1 MISLNHFGNKYPVHL
16 GIKEILIIVFFI
28 GTCSETRNPIL
39 KDNAEFNS
47 GTIKIFQSV
56 QNDKNGFPK
65 FENEIKDKLLSKD
78 NKYVIVYYSNSKP
91 AKSFNLIL
99 LSPEEIELDK
109 PFRIILKNTG
119 NGLDA
124 GIDIASSMRFGGVS
138 SDWKRS
144 SDSGTAIAQL
154 VVITFPVVLGVFTG
168 ATIGIIKSI
177 PEFGNQI
184 AKVFDSDKERVYSYT
199 LYHYDD
205 QERLSS
211 YSIFLPAEKNFLTT
225 KITFS
230 YKANSKI
237 PFKSKIER
245 I

>member
-1 MISLNHFGNKYPVHL
+1 M
-16 GIKEILIIVFFI
+16 
-28 GTCSETRNPIL
+28 
-39 KDNAEFNS
+39 
-47 GTIKIFQSV
+47 
-56 QNDKNGFPK
+56 
-65 FENEIKDKLLSKD
+65 
-78 NKYVIVYYSNSKP
+78 
-91 AKSFNLIL
+91 
-99 LSPEEIELDK
+99 
-109 PFRIILKNTG
+109 
-119 NGLDA
+119 DA

-199 LYHYDD
+199 LYDYDD

-211 YSIFLPAEKNFLTT
+211 YSIFLPAEKNFLTA

-237 PFKSKIER
+237 PFKSKIEK